1 MGQTCSAKTAA
12 AQAQL
17 AAISSSLPQP
27 RRKEA
32 KQDGA
37 TVSNGTP
44 VNGARKSRAKGP
56 DKGVHASSYEAL
68 DLIPDKNFPD
78 CVLQHFYKN
87 GNRVA
92 LMNGVT
98 EEEMTFPQLRENI
111 RCCAAGLQIRGMQKG
126 DVIAIFA
133 PNSPEWAV
141 IFFGAMRCGVVL
153 STLNPQY
160 RDHELGHQ
168 LSDSKAIVLITIPAL
183 LPTAKSGAAR
193 VQGQI
198 KEFFT
203 FGETKGATP
212 FSNLLKAG
220 PQCFRPVSVNPSE
233 DLAVLPYSSGTTGLP
248 KGVMLTHFNLVA
260 NLKQMGEVFSLN
272 SEDCFLAVLPFF
284 HIYGMLVILA
294 MGLRFG
300 TKIVTVPKFD
310 PLQFLKLLKEQSVTT
325 AHVAPPLMSFLAK
338 HPAVNEVLPLP
349 KLKEIFCGAAP
360 LGFELALAVK
370 NRLGIACVRQGYGM
384 TEMSPASHASPFG
397 CEKLGSCGKLVPN
410 MECKIVD
417 LTNGKL
423 KGAGRDQVGEFWL
436 KGPNVMKGYLNN
448 PQATE
453 ETVDKQGFL
462 HTGDVGYVDEEG
474 YFFIIDRAKELIK
487 VKAFQVAPAELEA
500 VLTKHQD
507 IQDAAVIGI
516 AAPREG
522 DGQVPKAFVVKK
534 EGSQLTEQQVKDF
547 VAQTVA
553 SYKQLGAV
561 AFVNS
566 IPKSAS
572 GKILRKDLRFKE
584 ALTFA

>member
-1 MGQTCSAKTAA
+1 MGKYAGKPESASVSNSASAKKSGSKA
-12 AQAQL
+12 
-17 AAISSSLPQP
+17 S
-27 RRKEA
+27 EA
-32 KQDGA
+32 
-37 TVSNGTP
+37 
-44 VNGARKSRAKGP
+44 
-56 DKGVHASSYEAL
+56 KGVHRSSFEAL
-68 DLIPDKNFPD
+68 DLEANKNFPD

-98 EEEMTFPQLRENI
+98 GEEMTFPQLRENI
-111 RCCAAGLQIRGMQKG
+111 RCCAAGLQIRGLKKG
-126 DVIAIFA
+126 DVIAIYA
-133 PNSPEWAV
+133 PNSPDWAV

-153 STLNPQY
+153 STLNPAY
-160 RDHELGHQ
+160 RDHELAHQ
-168 LSDSKAIVLITIPAL
+168 LADSKAMVLITVPAL

-212 FSNLLKAG
+212 FENLLKVS
-220 PQCFRPVSVNPSE
+220 PQCFKSVPVNPLE

-260 NLKQMGEVFSLN
+260 NLKQMGEIFTLN
-272 SEDCFLAVLPFF
+272 SEDVFLAVLPFF

-300 TKIVTVPKFD
+300 TKTVTVPKFD
-310 PLQFLKLLKEQSVTT
+310 PPQFLKLLKEQGVTL
-325 AHVAPPLMSFLAK
+325 AHVAPPLVSFLAK
-338 HPAVNEVLPLP
+338 HPSVNEVLPLP
-349 KLKEIFCGAAP
+349 KLKELFCGAAP
-360 LGFELALAVK
+360 LGFELALSVK
-370 NRLGIACVRQGYGM
+370 NRLSIPCVRQGYGM
-384 TEMSPASHASPFG
+384 TEMSPASHGSPFG
-397 CEKLGSCGKLVPN
+397 CEKFGSCGRLLPN

-417 LTNGKL
+417 LSTGKL
-423 KGAGRDQVGEFWL
+423 KGAGSDQVGEFWL

-448 PQATE
+448 SQATE
-453 ETVDKQGFL
+453 DTVDKQGFL

-474 YFFIIDRAKELIK
+474 FFFIIDRVKELIK

-516 AAPREG
+516 AAAREG
-522 DGQVPKAFVVKK
+522 DGQVPKAFIVKK
-534 EGSQLTEQQVKDF
+534 EGAKLTEQQVKDF
-547 VAQTVA
+547 VAETVA
-553 SYKQLGAV
+553 PYKHLAAV
-561 AFVNS
+561 TFVNT
-566 IPKSAS
+566 IPKSAA
-572 GKILRKDLRFKE
+572 GKILRKDLRFRE